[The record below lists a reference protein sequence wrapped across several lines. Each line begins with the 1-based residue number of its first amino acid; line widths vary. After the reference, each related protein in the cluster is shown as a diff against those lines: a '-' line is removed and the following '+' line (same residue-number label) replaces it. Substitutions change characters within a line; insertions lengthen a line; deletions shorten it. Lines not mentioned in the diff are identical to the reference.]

1 MGQYYVPAILAKN
14 KKTVSTFV
22 YSWDYGNGSKLME
35 HSWVGNDFVRAFES
49 LIHKNPQIV
58 VWAGDYAEPCK
69 SRKSNVQDRCRKKCR
84 EKIKQQPQ
92 TNLTDSDCRFVVNHT
107 KKEFVDTS
115 KVKQITASWA
125 EGEDYRIHPLPLLTS
140 EGNGQGGGDYFGK
153 ADKNLV
159 GTWARNLISV
169 EPEAPENYKEL
180 IVNFNE

>member
-1 MGQYYVPAILAKN
+1 MGQYYSPAILAKN

-22 YSWDYGNGSKLME
+22 YSHDYGNGLKLME
-35 HSWVGNDFVRAFES
+35 HSWVGNNFVRAFES
-49 LIHKNPQIV
+49 LIHKNPQII
-58 VWAGDYAEPCK
+58 VWAGDYAAPCK
-69 SRKSNVQDRCRKKCR
+69 GRKSNVFDRCYDKV
-84 EKIKQQPQ
+84 KQRPA
-92 TNLTDSDCRFVVNHT
+92 TKLTDSDCRFVVNHT

-115 KVKQITASWA
+115 KVKPITASWA

-153 ADKNLV
+153 AGQNLV

-169 EPEAPENYKEL
+169 EPQAPENYKEL

>member
-1 MGQYYVPAILAKN
+1 MGQYYMPTILAKN
-14 KKTVSTFV
+14 KKTVSAFV
-22 YSWDYGNGSKLME
+22 YSHDYNNGLKLME
-35 HSWVGNDFVRAFES
+35 HSWIGNDLVRAFES

-58 VWAGDYAEPCK
+58 VWAGDYAAPCK
-69 SRKSNVQDRCRKKCR
+69 GRKSNVYDRCSD
-84 EKIKQQPQ
+84 KIKQRPK
-92 TNLTDSDCRFVVNHT
+92 TKLTESDCRFVVNHT

-125 EGEDYRIHPLPLLTS
+125 EDNDFRIHPLPLLTS
-140 EGNGQGGGDYFGK
+140 EGNGQGGGDYHSKTGQG
-153 ADKNLV
+153 LV